1 MAVAVKNQ
9 ILVLIVEG
17 VWGVEVG
24 VEEVVAV
31 EVEEVTVT
39 EERGEI
45 EVIVETAIVIET
57 GIEIVTVIGT
67 VTEKG
72 GMKERVQ
79 VTAAITAIPR
89 SNRINRCSSHRLH
102 RTAVTRLQAYS
113 HPTAYHL
120 HPWVV
125 QQTTCG
131 EA

>member
-1 MAVAVKNQ
+1 MAVAMKNQ
-9 ILVLIVEG
+9 MLVLIVEG

-57 GIEIVTVIGT
+57 GIENVTVIGT

-79 VTAAITAIPR
+79 VTAAITVIPR
-89 SNRINRCSSHRLH
+89 SNQINRCSSHRLH
-102 RTAVTRLQAYS
+102 QTAVTRLQACS
-113 HPTAYHL
+113 HPIAYHL

-125 QQTTCG
+125 HQTTCG